1 MGIRG
6 ARGFTLIELMV
17 TVVVVAVL
25 LALAVPNFRTML
37 LNRRQASVADGL
49 LNSLN
54 YARNTALS
62 TDQPVTICPLGT
74 GAACGTSWSNGWIV
88 GTQPASGASVI
99 LNTTALSTGGPTLKT
114 AGGSAAVSFNGR
126 GLATGQDVFV
136 ICDSRGTSYAQ
147 SVQVYATGFIQAS
160 PARGGTAPD
169 GTTSISCP

>member
-1 MGIRG
+1 MPARR

-17 TVVVVAVL
+17 TVVVVAIL
-25 LALAVPNFRTML
+25 LVIAVPNFRTLL
-37 LNRRQASVADGL
+37 LNRRQAAVADGL

-62 TDQPVTICPLGT
+62 NDQPVTVCPLSAGN
-74 GAACGTSWSNGWIV
+74 ACGSNWSNGWIV
-88 GTQPASGASVI
+88 STQPASGASVI
-99 LNTTALSTGGPTLKT
+99 LNTNALNTGGPTLKT
-114 AGGSAAVSFNGR
+114 AGGSTAVGFNGR

-160 PARGGTAPD
+160 PTRGQAPD
-169 GTTSISCP
+169 GTTSITCP